1 MTALIHLTGAIATIT
16 AAATVS
22 LRLGLFVAGL
32 VCLWTWRQMINPNRN

>member
-1 MTALIHLTGAIATIT
+1 MTTLIHLTGAIATIT

-32 VCLWTWRQMINPNRN
+32 VCLWTWRVLVNANRN